1 MATVEGKDKGRLS
14 DDEDK
19 REERE
24 RQRGIADNDEVDLRG
39 VKFVTERV
47 GEKKKKNNEKKKRM
61 KICER
66 REGEK
71 EIALDGRGRAVL
83 LD

>member
-1 MATVEGKDKGRLS
+1 M
-14 DDEDK
+14 
-19 REERE
+19 
-24 RQRGIADNDEVDLRG
+24 
-39 VKFVTERV
+39 TERV

-71 EIALDGRGRAVL
+71 EMLSTEVGSAVL